1 MNGVL
6 KMFSKKRKLRRTY
19 DDHLMELIED
29 TKETWLQKKKLMEL
43 SFGYHEQL
51 SNETKIVQA
60 TYFFLLREVKKR
72 KIFAK

>member
-1 MNGVL
+1 
-6 KMFSKKRKLRRTY
+6 MFSKKRKLRRTY

-43 SFGYHEQL
+43 SFGYHGQL
-51 SNETKIVQA
+51 SYETKVVQA

>member
-1 MNGVL
+1 
-6 KMFSKKRKLRRTY
+6 MFSKKRKLRRTY

-43 SFGYHEQL
+43 SFGHHEQL
-51 SNETKIVQA
+51 SNETKVVQA

>member
-51 SNETKIVQA
+51 SNETKVVQA